1 VARVS
6 WGPSINRG
14 AKPRLVV
21 ICEDVQQLKRTP
33 FISQLYPI
41 LCQSFDVK
49 TVSRLRFK
57 LWPVRFGADEL
68 VLSLLRQRSW
78 KQMLPALA
86 RATERS
92 GIVFYDQ
99 DPWEAY
105 HQNASSPGI
114 YAKVNG
120 ALKVKRFLVTSRW
133 WANYMR
139 DRDGLPMGFVRMGAR
154 PEICEVGPSY
164 DQRPIE
170 VGFQGKLHSHRKA
183 FFDRMKDL
191 KVDVVFRPSKPYE
204 QFLKELH
211 DIRIYLHDE
220 RCGLFLDDGK
230 PLAQWLW
237 VKESEAAARGCF
249 VIRDYEEESLAYGMD
264 ELPTVM
270 PFRQEADVPSIIET
284 IRSMSES
291 ERLERMKTSVETIR
305 QRDDWQTVVS
315 ALKEIR

>member
-1 VARVS
+1 VI

-14 AKPRLVV
+14 VKQRLVV
-21 ICEDVQQLKRTP
+21 ICESDKHLKETP

-41 LCQSFDVK
+41 LCQNFDVQ
-49 TVSRLRFK
+49 TFSRRWLKFVPTRF
-57 LWPVRFGADEL
+57 RSGDL

-78 KQMLPALA
+78 GSMLPTLA
-86 RATERS
+86 RATDRS

-105 HQNASSPGI
+105 HDRASSPGI
-114 YAKVNG
+114 YPKLNENLRVR
-120 ALKVKRFLVTSRW
+120 KFLVTSRW

-139 DRDGLPMGFVRMGAR
+139 QRDRLPIAFVRMGIL
-154 PEICEVGPSY
+154 PELCDIGPAY
-164 DQRPIE
+164 EQRSMD
-170 VGFQGKLHSHRKA
+170 VAFQGGLHSHRKA
-183 FFDRMKDL
+183 FFDRMKKL
-191 KVDVVFRPSKPYE
+191 GVDVTIKPSSGYDK
-204 QFLKELH
+204 FMNCLH

-220 RCGLFLDDGK
+220 RRGVLLEDGSPCG
-230 PLAQWLW
+230 QWIW
-237 VKESEAAARGCF
+237 VKETEVAARGCF
-249 VIRDYEEESLAYGMD
+249 AIRNYEEESLAYGMD

-284 IRSMSES
+284 IRSMPES

-305 QRDDWQTVVS
+305 QRNDWQTVVS